1 MPLISTCEQAGKV
14 DNFDHYLRLK
24 RVAPTLQK
32 NGVDDC
38 GEDIHSHTY
47 IEYVDGWMGMVEVEL
62 NACGDGKQ
70 VMCLLVGAC

>member
-1 MPLISTCEQAGKV
+1 VPLISTCEHADKV
-14 DNFDHYLRLK
+14 DKLDHHLRLK

-32 NGVDDC
+32 NGVDDG

-62 NACGDGKQ
+62 RMHVAMENR
-70 VMCLLVGAC
+70 